1 MRKMTF
7 KVPVGNLDIERGMKD
22 IKELHKL
29 YSTEINLDRP
39 EKISR
44 ILKQINENKLKN

>member
-7 KVPVGNLDIERGMKD
+7 KIPVGNLDREKAMKN
-22 IKELHKL
+22 IKELYKL
-29 YSTEINLDRP
+29 YSNQINLDRP

>member
-7 KVPVGNLDIERGMKD
+7 KIPVGNLDREKAMK
-22 IKELHKL
+22 IYKL
-29 YSTEINLDRP
+29 YFNEINLDRP